1 MPENK
6 IIPVNLPAYTY
17 SVPTTDIGSG
27 YAAGISSA
35 GKSISGAISGIM
47 GGIDSAGNVTHGV
60 LEQNSTVNDM
70 LGFLKDQ
77 GTLTPDAYS
86 NIMGKGLGARQQVVG
101 AMMGQFQTNMKAQVE
116 QGMKLGQISATGD
129 QAMRERAAAE
139 AAANLRAQQQLDLE
153 RQKMLLDPNLKPI
166 NIVNQ

>member
-6 IIPVNLPAYTY
+6 IIPVQIPGY
-17 SVPTTDIGSG
+17 SYNVAPTDIGSG

-35 GKSISGAISGIM
+35 GKSIAGAISGIM
-47 GGIDSAGNVTHGV
+47 GGVDAAGNVTHGI

-77 GTLTPDAYS
+77 GTLSTDAYN

-101 AMMGQFQTNMKAQVE
+101 AMFGQFQTNW
-116 QGMKLGQISATGD
+116 
-129 QAMRERAAAE
+129 
-139 AAANLRAQQQLDLE
+139 QQQLEQRNKLAQIQASGEQQRQTQALSEAETTKRAQAQIDLE
-153 RQKMLLDPNLKPI
+153 RQKLLLDPKNRPLT
-166 NIVNQ
+166 IVE